1 MFAAGHVV
9 KENHLRV
16 LGAPFDLLSCGVIA
30 WVVIIRVHTDNLAIA
45 LVPEQQALVRVSVGS
60 EVGGVIYRRFL
71 AVPVVVAE
79 VSLLWH

>member
-16 LGAPFDLLSCGVIA
+16 LGAPFDLLARGVIA

-45 LVPEQQALVRVSVGS
+45 LVPEQQALV
-60 EVGGVIYRRFL
+60 
-71 AVPVVVAE
+71 
-79 VSLLWH
+79 